1 MKVLYVSLVLVS
13 EYLVRT
19 KRQVDFTAKGIVAV
33 EIVTSQLC
41 QKFCWP
47 GAITAASSVGV
58 LFCLLVPSGVVFV
71 LFGQVDGSIV
81 VLFVH
86 LM

>member
-19 KRQVDFTAKGIVAV
+19 KRQVNFTAKGIVAV
-33 EIVTSQLC
+33 DIVTSQLC
-41 QKFCWP
+41 QNLCWP
-47 GAITAASSVGV
+47 GATTAVSSVGV
-58 LFCLLVPSGVVFV
+58 LFLVFI